1 MSGAIYDVA
10 DGDALV
16 DDGHI
21 VYTAVRRCR
30 GPRARAPNISEYE
43 KFLPASLL
51 YTSTTDRLSLF
62 LKFDFLLSNQYLP

>member
-1 MSGAIYDVA
+1 MGGGIYDVA

-30 GPRARAPNISEYE
+30 EPRARAPNEGAAPPPIRQKSEPRAI
-43 KFLPASLL
+43 LPNVPEYAM
-51 YTSTTDRLSLF
+51 F
-62 LKFDFLLSNQYLP
+62 AEAIA